1 MKQGYFRSSRIMALA
16 TGLLLLMA
24 TPAVWA
30 QMSPGGRP
38 SGGMSPGAQ
47 PNGMQSNGT
56 QSNGTQANGMQPMG
70 PNAAD
75 NQQNAIQNQTFGN
88 IQRNIEVETKL
99 SKMAL
104 KKSSNADVK
113 NFAHQVI
120 VDNHKLQDR
129 VATPVSASSMAVAP
143 QVPKQTQD
151 AEKQMKKLSGTQ
163 FDQQY
168 LVQMDAYIKNDKQVA
183 SQAAQQTTVPAV
195 SQVGTEMQ
203 PMAEQHEKQI
213 AQLTE
218 EEHMKI
224 Q

>member
-1 MKQGYFRSSRIMALA
+1 MSSGARTNGTQLN
-16 TGLLLLMA
+16 
-24 TPAVWA
+24 
-30 QMSPGGRP
+30 
-38 SGGMSPGAQ
+38 GAQ
-47 PNGMQSNGT
+47 P
-56 QSNGTQANGMQPMG
+56 NGMQPMG
-70 PNAAD
+70 PNSIND
-75 NQQNAIQNQTFGN
+75 QQNAIQNQTFGN
-88 IQRNIEVETKL
+88 IRRNIEVETKL

-113 NFAHQVI
+113 NFAQQVI
-120 VDNHKLQDR
+120 ADNHKLQDR
-129 VATPVSASSMAVAP
+129 VAMPVSADAMPVAP

-168 LVQMDAYIKNDKQVA
+168 LVQMDAYVKNDKQVA
-183 SQAAQQTTVPAV
+183 SQAAQQASVPAV

-213 AQLTE
+213 AQLTG